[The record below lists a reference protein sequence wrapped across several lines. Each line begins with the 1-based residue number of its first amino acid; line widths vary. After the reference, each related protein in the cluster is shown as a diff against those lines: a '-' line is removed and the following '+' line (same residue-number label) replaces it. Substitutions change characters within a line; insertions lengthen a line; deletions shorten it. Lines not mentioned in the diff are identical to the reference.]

1 MAASYEWPEAD
12 TLRCMSEAHTRPR
25 AGRGA
30 TLPGRRTAPLLPH
43 ALYIGRARGGDGG
56 ARGVDYER
64 PPRRGD
70 GELMAAMESSVSTQ
84 TKFTP
89 WRENGWGDNLD
100 AVERRRWET
109 YARHYHL
116 REARGRDRD
125 SARGPAVMLKPTPY
139 FERWGRRFVRMF
151 PLDILAEAAG
161 APRGTAK
168 GSKPDPEYRQFLKD
182 WQKVQWARE
191 DAAMAEYGDSWE
203 HGGDVPLRAVLG
215 GIQDFTPWRE
225 NEDPEDWDDYVRELK
240 KKTHKRPK
248 GYAAWRP
255 QKKTARLIMQ
265 VKEVL
270 KEYEDHLP
278 LTNRQIF
285 YRLVAAYGYPKTESF
300 AKNLNDHLTRARRS
314 KKIPFDAI
322 RDDGISI
329 MDHAHYADENAFYK
343 AEHERARAYKR
354 DKLARQ
360 GLNIR
365 VYCEA
370 AGMMPQLEKVCEPY
384 SIPVYSCSG
393 FDSVSAKYELNKSCW
408 QAFVYK
414 GRRTVILHL
423 GDHDP
428 SGESIFNDGLVEDIH
443 AFLAEDVPHKDP
455 REVADFERVALVEE
469 HVERYSLETEP
480 PKATDSRTA
489 NWKGARTGACQLE
502 ALPPDKLAVLL
513 EAAIKRQLDM
523 TVYREDLKAEEE
535 ERRRITKALP
545 SAGGA
550 A

>member
-1 MAASYEWPEAD
+1 M
-12 TLRCMSEAHTRPR
+12 
-25 AGRGA
+25 
-30 TLPGRRTAPLLPH
+30 
-43 ALYIGRARGGDGG
+43 I
-56 ARGVDYER
+56 
-64 PPRRGD
+64 
-70 GELMAAMESSVSTQ
+70 
-84 TKFTP
+84 TKTVFTP
-89 WRENGWGDNLD
+89 WRENGWGVDPD
-100 AVERRRWET
+100 ALYV
-109 YARHYHL
+109 RHYHL
-116 REARGRDRD
+116 REARERDRD

-151 PLDILAEAAG
+151 EMDILAEEAG
-161 APRGTAK
+161 APRGAAK
-168 GSKPDPEYRQFLKD
+168 GAKPDPEYRQFLKD
-182 WQKVQWARE
+182 WWKVQWARE
-191 DAAMAEYGDSWE
+191 DHWCNENEEPEIGGWDSAP
-203 HGGDVPLRAVLG
+203 DAPLRAVLG
-215 GIQDFTPWRE
+215 GMQDFAPWRE

-285 YRLVAAYGYPKTESF
+285 YRLVAAYGYPKTENF
-300 AKNLNDHLTRARRS
+300 ANNLNDHLTRARRS

-329 MDHAHYADENAFYK
+329 IDHAHYADEDAFYK

-370 AGMMPQLEKVCEPY
+370 AGMMPQLERVCEPY

-414 GRRTVILHL
+414 GRRTGILHL

-428 SGESIFNDGLVEDIH
+428 SGESIFNDGLVQDIH

-455 REVADFERVALVEE
+455 REIADFERIALTQEQVT
-469 HVERYSLETEP
+469 SLGLETTP
-480 PKATDSRTA
+480 PKESDSRTA
-489 NWKGARTGACQLE
+489 NWKGTGACQLE
-502 ALPPDKLAVLL
+502 ALPPDKLAELL
-513 EAAIKRQLDM
+513 EDAIRRRLDM
-523 TVYREDLKAEEE
+523 DVYAEDLKAEEE

-545 SAGGA
+545 AGTD
-550 A
+550 